1 MVMREVPT
9 WAWVVCALV
18 AVPKLYY
25 LLQVGRRKKGELRF
39 RIRRGVFGLLFYL
52 GGVFTL
58 IKLGYKP
65 AEALVFGF
73 VLGIGGAFFFVRPPA
88 RSRIIPAHIKRAVI
102 ERDLKGAKFDSTI
115 HHIDHI
121 VPYSKGGDNSVTNL
135 RVIPK
140 TQNLRRGARSPE
152 LRDFVFRKRR
162 Y

>member
-121 VPYSKGGDNSVTNL
+121 VPYSEGGPTTQDNGSLLCAFHNRL
-135 RVIPK
+135 RNIRPPP
-140 TQNLRRGARSPE
+140 G
-152 LRDFVFRKRR
+152 
-162 Y
+162 